1 MGDPDSTWDVEAERR
16 ALDAYPTVWRIVT
29 TLNLCI
35 AKIVG
40 KYAAY
45 PSVDTAAFER
55 VHGAL
60 TRGLNRKKSPS
71 ELANFCQ
78 ELRAVVN
85 CPVCELIRPKGADD
99 TDTRLSAIAFVVRTH
114 AGLDDLLLSEIVT
127 GLLSWNAA
135 DKALILKT
143 LQTIIRG

>member
-16 ALDAYPTVWRIVT
+16 ALDAYPAVWRIVT
-29 TLNLCI
+29 TLNLCLS
-35 AKIVG
+35 KIVG
-40 KYAAY
+40 KYTAY
-45 PSVDTAAFER
+45 PAVDAAAFER
-55 VHGAL
+55 IQGAL

-85 CPVCELIRPKGADD
+85 CPVRELIRPEGADD
-99 TDTRLSAIAFVVRTH
+99 TDTRLSAIAYAVRTH
-114 AGLDDLLLSEIVT
+114 ADLDDALFRELLA